1 MTDVSV
7 DCVAESDLW
16 EALPDAE
23 IWVERACAA
32 AVAGGRR
39 DLLPNAEIAV
49 LLADDAH
56 VQAVNKEWRGLDKPT
71 NVLSFPAVLP
81 DRIGTSPILGDLI
94 LAFETCAREAE
105 QDGKTL
111 RDHAVHL
118 VVHGVLHLLGY
129 DHLDEVEAEEMEALE
144 IEVLAGL
151 GIPDPY
157 RDSEIESGPAVKTR
171 GP

>member
-1 MTDVSV
+1 MTVVSV
-7 DCVAESDLW
+7 DCVSESVLW
-16 EALPDAE
+16 DALPDAE
-23 IWVERACAA
+23 GSVERVCAA
-32 AVAGGRR
+32 AVAGARR
-39 DLLPNAEIAV
+39 DLLPDVEIAV

-71 NVLSFPAVLP
+71 NVLSFPTVPP
-81 DRIGTSPILGDLI
+81 DRIGTTPVLGDLI

-105 QDGKTL
+105 HDGKTL
-111 RDHAVHL
+111 HDHVAHL

-129 DHLDEVEAEEMEALE
+129 DHLTETEAEEMEAIE

-157 RDSEIESGPAVKTR
+157 RDLDLESGPTGKTR

>member
-1 MTDVSV
+1 MTVVSV

-16 EALPDAE
+16 ETLPAAEAL
-23 IWVERACAA
+23 VERACSA
-32 AVAGGRR
+32 AVASTRR
-39 DLLPNAEIAV
+39 ALLPDVEVAV

-71 NVLSFPAVLP
+71 NVLSFPAAPP
-81 DRIGTSPILGDLI
+81 DRIGRSPILGDLI

-105 QDGKTL
+105 HDGKAL
-111 RDHAVHL
+111 ADHVSHL

-129 DHLDEVEAEEMEALE
+129 DHLTEAEAEEMEGLE

-157 RDSEIESGPAVKTR
+157 RDFDLEPGLAGKTR